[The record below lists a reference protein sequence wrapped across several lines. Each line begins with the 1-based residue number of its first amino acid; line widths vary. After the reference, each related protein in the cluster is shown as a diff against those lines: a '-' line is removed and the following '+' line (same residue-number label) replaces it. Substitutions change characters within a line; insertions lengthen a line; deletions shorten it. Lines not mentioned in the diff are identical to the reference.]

1 LALPP
6 AATANIRAASA
17 SPHQRG
23 GRTYDLLYQ
32 QPTVEGQLQAMLI
45 DDTGVH
51 GTLLLLVR
59 NQRSVGHVILG
70 ERRFTVEGTID
81 GVSVQEITEPPPPEP
96 LLIDETP
103 ALDDAPLKALGRS
116 ATADNP
122 AILDVLVL
130 YTAAARN

>member
-1 LALPP
+1 
-6 AATANIRAASA
+6 
-17 SPHQRG
+17 
-23 GRTYDLLYQ
+23 
-32 QPTVEGQLQAMLI
+32 MLI

-96 LLIDETP
+96 LLIDQTP